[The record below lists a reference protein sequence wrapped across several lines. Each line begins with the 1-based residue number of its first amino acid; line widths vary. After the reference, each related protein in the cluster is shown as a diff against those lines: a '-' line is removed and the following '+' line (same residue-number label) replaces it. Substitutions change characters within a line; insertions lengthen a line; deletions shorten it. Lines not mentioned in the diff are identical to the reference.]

1 MISCKPYVSRT
12 EFSTFSNHPIEI
24 KKVNNLRDLGGLK
37 NSEGKIFKTRL
48 IYRSGNLHQLKTSS
62 FDEIESLNI
71 KKIIDLRTR
80 QEIAKEP
87 DHLPSDVSY
96 ENLAAFQDENN
107 EMATAKNLALKGKI
121 SAMDAD
127 QRMIK
132 FYTDYV
138 TENPEMIKKIITQIL
153 DSEHPIMYH
162 CTAGKDRTGI
172 ITALILKVLKF
183 DDGIIFQDYLLSNN
197 QRKMMI
203 QKRLNMAYDLHFLFP
218 KLDLGVIE
226 KSSWVER
233 DYLQA
238 SFDEINKKYG
248 SMENYIHQVLDISE
262 EQRELY
268 IQKFLQ

>member
-1 MISCKPYVSRT
+1 
-12 EFSTFSNHPIEI
+12 
-24 KKVNNLRDLGGLK
+24 
-37 NSEGKIFKTRL
+37 
-48 IYRSGNLHQLKTSS
+48 
-62 FDEIESLNI
+62 
-71 KKIIDLRTR
+71 
-80 QEIAKEP
+80 
-87 DHLPSDVSY
+87 
-96 ENLAAFQDENN
+96 
-107 EMATAKNLALKGKI
+107 
-121 SAMDAD
+121 
-127 QRMIK
+127 
-132 FYTDYV
+132 
-138 TENPEMIKKIITQIL
+138 
-153 DSEHPIMYH
+153 MYH

-203 QKRLNMAYDLHFLFP
+203 QKRLNMADDLHFLFP

-233 DYLQA
+233 DYLRA